1 MTTLLP
7 KDADNNPIPALRLKD
22 GGAHNVAI
30 AASAANNTS
39 AFDEGTKVVSLY
51 ATTACY
57 IKFGDAG
64 VTATSA
70 DHYFPAGVYYDI
82 ALGGGSGKGAHH
94 DYISVLRAADDGTLF
109 ISEKE

>member
-22 GGAHNVAI
+22 GGAHSVAI
-30 AASAANNTS
+30 VSAATS
-39 AFDEGTKVVSLY
+39 NATASDSNTKVVSLY

-64 VTATSA
+64 VTATTT
-70 DHYFPAGVYYDI
+70 DHYYPADVYYDI
-82 ALGGGSGKGAHH
+82 ALGGGGNKGPHH
-94 DYISVLRAADDGTLF
+94 THISVLRIVDDGTLF